1 MFWIAY
7 RDEVKEEYPIIK
19 QLTEE
24 EEAYLLNHKVRII
37 PYKLKVAIDKL
48 RDAEKRSWKAITNMY
63 NMLRP
68 GLSSL
73 MVNMPRSTPCF
84 YTDFTQ
90 DKED

>member
-7 RDEVKEEYPIIK
+7 RDEVREEYPVLK

-24 EEAYLLNHKVRII
+24 QELYLLNHKVRII
-37 PYKLKVAIDKL
+37 AYELKIAIGKLK
-48 RDAEKRSWKAITNMY
+48 DAEKRSWRAINNMV

-73 MVNMPRSTPCF
+73 MANMPRSTPCF

>member
-7 RDEVKEEYPIIK
+7 RDEVREEYPVLK

-24 EEAYLLNHKVRII
+24 QGFYLLNHKVRII

-48 RDAEKRSWKAITNMY
+48 RDAEKRSWKAINSMV

-68 GLSSL
+68 GLSVL
-73 MVNMPRSTPCF
+73 LK
-84 YTDFTQ
+84 TQ
-90 DKED
+90 NKEN